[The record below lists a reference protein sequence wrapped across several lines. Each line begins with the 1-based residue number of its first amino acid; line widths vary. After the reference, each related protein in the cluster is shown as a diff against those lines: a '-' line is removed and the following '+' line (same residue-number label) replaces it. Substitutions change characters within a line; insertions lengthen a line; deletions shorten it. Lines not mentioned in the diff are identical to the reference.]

1 LRGDRKLQADLICI
15 GNELLTGL
23 IENSNSGYLARK
35 LWSTGI
41 PVRESIVVADEIK
54 SIKNAIDRALLE
66 SDLIILTGG
75 LGPTDDDLTREAVA
89 AALGLPLVEDRLWLE
104 KMEHFFRKRG
114 IAMPLNN
121 RKQAQILDGGRL
133 LKNKYGTAPGQIIEI
148 EGRIIV
154 LLPGPP
160 HELKIIFEEEVLPY
174 LLNNNQGI
182 QTKVKTI
189 KCFGIGESLLEE
201 KIKEIGNAA
210 LSTISYV
217 ARGYEVDLQI
227 KGKGTSLQI
236 EKSIGEAEKGLL
248 EKLGDFIIGN
258 DEDTLPGIVADL
270 FIANNLT
277 LAIAESCSGGLLSD
291 LITDI
296 PGCSKYY
303 KGGLIAYN
311 RDIKKNILGLEAEM
325 LDREGEVSAT
335 TAEEMA
341 KKAMLLFGADYGI
354 GITGLAG
361 PDKANSNEPVGLVYI
376 AACSS
381 SELILKRL
389 ELSGGR
395 RTVKERASYYAL
407 DLVRKMV
414 KKYLPEE

>member
-1 LRGDRKLQADLICI
+1 MQADLICI

-41 PVRESIVVADEIK
+41 PVRESIVVADDIK
-54 SIKNAIDRALLE
+54 AIKNAIDRAMLE
-66 SDLIILTGG
+66 SDLILLTGG

-89 AALGLPLVEDRLWLE
+89 AALGLSLVEDRLWLE
-104 KMEHFFRKRG
+104 QMELFFSRRG

-121 RKQAQILDGGRL
+121 RKQAQILRGGKL
-133 LKNKYGTAPGQIIEI
+133 LKNRYGTAPGQIIEVG
-148 EGRIIV
+148 GRIIV

-174 LLNNNQGI
+174 LLHNNKSI

-201 KIKEIGNAA
+201 KIKEIGSVA

-217 ARGYEVDLQI
+217 ARGYEVDLQV
-227 KGKGTSLQI
+227 KGKGSSDEI
-236 EKSIGEAEKGLL
+236 ERAIGEAEKELR

-258 DEDTLPGIVADL
+258 DEDTLPGIVANL
-270 FIANNLT
+270 FIANKLT
-277 LAIAESCSGGLLSD
+277 LAVAESCSGGLLSD

-303 KGGLIAYN
+303 RGSIIAYN
-311 RDIKKNILGLEAEM
+311 REIKENVLGLSSEM

-341 KKAMLLFGADYGI
+341 KNAMLLFGADYGI

-361 PDKANSNEPVGLVYI
+361 PDKDSSNEPVGLVFI

-381 SELILKRL
+381 SKLILKRL

-395 RTVKERASYYAL
+395 RAVKERASYYAL
-407 DLVRKMV
+407 DMVRKMV